1 MTHSTDLQ
9 WLLVRRNS
17 KYLQI
22 RNKIRLSAD
31 PLNNSGNWTKRHTG
45 LIAENAAVIKMK
57 GEKEISVTTKI
68 GNKWTNK
75 VVDAKLAGKA
85 VAAVR
90 PDLKDV
96 ATRRARKFVKVI
108 DNMKKVRAARKAVS
122 AKKTFKKTSVRA
134 KKN

>member
-9 WLLVRRNS
+9 WLLVKRNS

-45 LIAENAAVIKMK
+45 LIAENAAVIKIK
-57 GEKEISVTTKI
+57 GEKELSITTKK
-68 GNKWTNK
+68 GNKFENK
-75 VVDAKLAGKA
+75 VIDVKA
-85 VAAVR
+85 VQKAVGAIR

-108 DNMKKVRAARKAVS
+108 ANIKKVRAARKAVS
-122 AKKTFKKTSVRA
+122 AKKTATMVPV
-134 KKN
+134 